1 MPDSQQQ
8 HKTSFTVKSRLQSV
22 NYALQ
27 GVTDLLRHQHNAR
40 VHLVAAII
48 VVLLGLVFSVQRWEW
63 AVLVLAIGGVWLA
76 EAINTAVE
84 YLADACHPEQHPLIK
99 RAKDVAAAAVLLF
112 SLAALVV
119 GLLVFMP
126 YLLRLI

>member
-1 MPDSQQQ
+1 M
-8 HKTSFTVKSRLQSV
+8 TFIVKSRLQSMS
-22 NYALQ
+22 YALQ
-27 GVTDLLRHQHNAR
+27 GIADLLRHQLNAR
-40 VHLVAAII
+40 LHALATVI
-48 VVLLGLVFSVQRWEW
+48 VVVVGLMFGLQRWEW

-76 EAINTAVE
+76 EALNTAIE

-119 GLLVFMP
+119 GLILFTP
-126 YLLRLI
+126 YLLRLF